1 MIFAIIKYNENLFIR
16 ILVFDYLNSDSVTL
30 LSSKIDFVSLQDK
43 LVGERGSKYPAKT
56 THERAAL

>member
-16 ILVFDYLNSDSVTL
+16 ILVFDYLNCDSVTL

-43 LVGERGSKYPAKT
+43 
-56 THERAAL
+56 

>member
-43 LVGERGSKYPAKT
+43 
-56 THERAAL
+56 